1 MSEIS
6 IRCLLEFG
14 TSNEVRFNLPT
25 PPVVLS
31 LVGSFLPSFPNPSAF
46 VFLNRIY
53 QMQINLFR
61 TNRANFNQ
69 NYRINTRGDAQGS
82 GKGNLQ
88 KCD

>member
-61 TNRANFNQ
+61 TNHANFNQ

-82 GKGNLQ
+82 EKGNLQ

>member
-31 LVGSFLPSFPNPSAF
+31 LVGSFHPSFPNPSAF
-46 VFLNRIY
+46 VFFKENISD
-53 QMQINLFR
+53 
-61 TNRANFNQ
+61 ANQSLSYKSCKFQSELPNQ
-69 NYRINTRGDAQGS
+69 HSRGCAGEWE
-82 GKGNLQ
+82 GEFAKV
-88 KCD
+88 